1 MSWEESLWAELDQME
16 PTRQIIATGELI
28 AKVNQEL
35 LPALADRRRDV
46 VCDLL
51 GHEEWDATK
60 LAEQVGARR
69 GTILRLAQEGR
80 SRHRE
85 QV

>member
-1 MSWEESLWAELDQME
+1 MSWEENLWSELNEME

-28 AKVNQEL
+28 ARINQHV

-46 VCDLL
+46 VCELL
-51 GHEEWDATK
+51 ATPEWDATK
-60 LAEQVGARR
+60 LAESIGSRR
-69 GTILRLAQEGR
+69 GTVVRLAQEGR

-85 QV
+85 LL

>member
-28 AKVNQEL
+28 AKVN
-35 LPALADRRRDV
+35 RRRDV

>member
-1 MSWEESLWAELDQME
+1 MSWEEMLWSELDGME
-16 PTRQIIATGELI
+16 PTRQIIATGQLI
-28 AKVNQEL
+28 ALVNQEL
-35 LPALADRRRDV
+35 LPRLADRRRDV

-51 GHEEWDATK
+51 RQAEWDATK
-60 LAEQVGARR
+60 LAESVGARR

>member
-1 MSWEESLWAELDQME
+1 MSWEETLWSELDGME

-28 AKVNQEL
+28 ALVNQEL
-35 LPALADRRRDV
+35 LPRLADRRRDI

-51 GHEEWDATK
+51 RQPEWDATK
-60 LAEQVGARR
+60 LAETVGTRR